1 MCVILTRMVVFFD
14 CAVLVFTSLLFFFR
28 VRAVFI
34 TNPRIIALF
43 AVLWLTILG
52 ECLAFM
58 VFIFENSTPTSTE
71 AVCVNA
77 GIAPYIAATT
87 ITPLINDTLIFLAI
101 SWRLFRNSYDPYTL
115 RSGIG
120 PLIFGDHLPVFSKVL
135 FRDGQAYFLLAL
147 S

>member
-1 MCVILTRMVVFFD
+1 MVVTFD
-14 CAVLVFTSLLFFFR
+14 CAALAFTSLLFFFR
-28 VRAVFI
+28 VRAVFN
-34 TNPRIIALF
+34 TNPRVIAFF
-43 AVLWLTILG
+43 AVLWLSILG
-52 ECLAFM
+52 ECLAFI
-58 VFIFENSTPTSTE
+58 VFIFENPEPTNAK
-71 AVCVNA
+71 AVCENT

-115 RSGIG
+115 RSGIR